1 MSTDSPVNTKP
12 AAAPAPTI
20 EEMEAALV
28 ARRERLAV
36 DMEVLGTCL
45 APEALKA
52 RARDTAR
59 DAADRAKDSARSAAA
74 LTGAAA
80 RDAADRAKTAARD
93 AADRAKTAARDAADR
108 ARVAARDAAADA
120 GRSIKSA
127 IAGLRPGSGRPG
139 PAQHLTRLLNDARDG
154 DPRSLA
160 IVTGAAM
167 ALAGLSVV
175 ALVKAVRS

>member
-36 DMEVLGTCL
+36 DMEVLGTRL
-45 APEALKA
+45 APEALKTQ
-52 RARDTAR
+52 ARDTARTTAAWARTTARTVADRTKTAAR
-59 DAADRAKDSARSAAA
+59 DAADRAKDSARSAV
-74 LTGAAA
+74 
-80 RDAADRAKTAARD
+80 DRAGA
-93 AADRAKTAARDAADR
+93 
-108 ARVAARDAAADA
+108 AARDAAADA
-120 GRSIKSA
+120 GRSVKSV
-127 IAGLRPGSGRPG
+127 IAGLRPGSEEPG
-139 PAQHLTRLLNDARDG
+139 PAQRLARLLDDARDG

-167 ALAGLSVV
+167 TLTGLSAV

>member
-93 AADRAKTAARDAADR
+93 AADRA
-108 ARVAARDAAADA
+108 RVAARDAAADA

-139 PAQHLTRLLNDARDG
+139 PAQHLTRLLDDARDG

-160 IVTGAAM
+160 VVTGAAM
-167 ALAGLSVV
+167 ALAGLSVA

>member
-1 MSTDSPVNTKP
+1 VSTDSPVNTKP

-93 AADRAKTAARDAADR
+93 AADRA
-108 ARVAARDAAADA
+108 RVAARDAAADA

>member
-80 RDAADRAKTAARD
+80 RDAA
-93 AADRAKTAARDAADR
+93 
-108 ARVAARDAAADA
+108 ADA

-139 PAQHLTRLLNDARDG
+139 PAQHLTRLLDDARDG

>member
-36 DMEVLGTCL
+36 DMEVLGTRL
-45 APEALKA
+45 APEALKTQ
-52 RARDTAR
+52 ARDTAR
-59 DAADRAKDSARSAAA
+59 ATAAWTRTTARIVADRAR
-74 LTGAAA
+74 
-80 RDAADRAKTAARD
+80 
-93 AADRAKTAARDAADR
+93 TAARDAADR
-108 ARVAARDAAADA
+108 ARDSARSAVDRAGAAARDAAADA
-120 GRSIKSA
+120 GRSVKSV
-127 IAGLRPGSGRPG
+127 IAGLRPGSEEPG
-139 PAQHLTRLLNDARDG
+139 PAQRLARLLDDARDG

-160 IVTGAAM
+160 VVTGAAM
-167 ALAGLSVV
+167 ALAGLSVA

>member
-59 DAADRAKDSARSAAA
+59 DAADRAKDSARSAV
-74 LTGAAA
+74 
-80 RDAADRAKTAARD
+80 DRAGA
-93 AADRAKTAARDAADR
+93 
-108 ARVAARDAAADA
+108 AARDAAADA
-120 GRSIKSA
+120 GRSVKSV
-127 IAGLRPGSGRPG
+127 IAGLRPGSEEPG
-139 PAQHLTRLLNDARDG
+139 PAQRLARLLDDARDG

-167 ALAGLSVV
+167 TLTGLSAV

>member
-52 RARDTAR
+52 RARDTTR

-74 LTGAAA
+74 LTGA
-80 RDAADRAKTAARD
+80 AARD

>member
-80 RDAADRAKTAARD
+80 RDAADRA
-93 AADRAKTAARDAADR
+93 
-108 ARVAARDAAADA
+108 RVAARDAAADA
-120 GRSIKSA
+120 GRSIKSV

-139 PAQHLTRLLNDARDG
+139 SAQHLTRLLNDARDG

-175 ALVKAVRS
+175 APVLMRLGRQRLLAGQ

>member
-80 RDAADRAKTAARD
+80 RDAADRA
-93 AADRAKTAARDAADR
+93 
-108 ARVAARDAAADA
+108 RVAARDAAADA
-120 GRSIKSA
+120 GRSVKSV
-127 IAGLRPGSGRPG
+127 IAGLRPGSEEPG
-139 PAQHLTRLLNDARDG
+139 PAQRLARLLDDARDG

>member
-52 RARDTAR
+52 RARDT
-59 DAADRAKDSARSAAA
+59 
-74 LTGAAA
+74 
-80 RDAADRAKTAARD
+80 
-93 AADRAKTAARDAADR
+93 ARDAADR

>member
-36 DMEVLGTCL
+36 DMEVLGTRL
-45 APEALKA
+45 APEALKTQ
-52 RARDTAR
+52 ARDTAR
-59 DAADRAKDSARSAAA
+59 ATAAWTRTTARIVADRARDSARSAV
-74 LTGAAA
+74 
-80 RDAADRAKTAARD
+80 DRAGA
-93 AADRAKTAARDAADR
+93 
-108 ARVAARDAAADA
+108 AARDAAADA
-120 GRSIKSA
+120 GRSVKSV
-127 IAGLRPGSGRPG
+127 IAGLRPGSEEPG
-139 PAQHLTRLLNDARDG
+139 PAQRLARLLDDARDG

>member
-80 RDAADRAKTAARD
+80 RDAADRA
-93 AADRAKTAARDAADR
+93 
-108 ARVAARDAAADA
+108 RVAARDAAADA

-167 ALAGLSVV
+167 TLTGLSAV